1 MVQWPTIIKTSPTP
15 RRLSIHVSR
24 PREIMFCLV
33 STIISP
39 FYVCIRLHKLSIQPL
54 GKEFQSHHIILAMR
68 QRLCKDFRE
77 ALSENRGKTFHQ
89 LIYCNHTRGN
99 TAAVP
104 KFIQI
109 AQVLQIV
116 PLILGGIN
124 NILEA

>member
-1 MVQWPTIIKTSPTP
+1 MIP
-15 RRLSIHVSR
+15 
-24 PREIMFCLV
+24 
-33 STIISP
+33 P

-89 LIYCNHTRGN
+89 LIYCDHIGGN
-99 TAAVP
+99 AAAVS
-104 KFIQI
+104 KSIQI
-109 AQVLQIV
+109 AQILQIV
-116 PLILGGIN
+116 PLILGGLN